1 MGDLFPSVIAGPVR
15 GRGLMLGLPF
25 KKADQPGKISKLCR
39 ERGMLVLTCGNN
51 TLRLVPS
58 LIITKEEI
66 EKACDIIESSLTL
79 LVEGEA
85 PPKQP
90 PSGQMQS

>member
-1 MGDLFPSVIAGPVR
+1 
-15 GRGLMLGLPF
+15 
-25 KKADQPGKISKLCR
+25 
-39 ERGMLVLTCGNN
+39 MLVLTCGNN